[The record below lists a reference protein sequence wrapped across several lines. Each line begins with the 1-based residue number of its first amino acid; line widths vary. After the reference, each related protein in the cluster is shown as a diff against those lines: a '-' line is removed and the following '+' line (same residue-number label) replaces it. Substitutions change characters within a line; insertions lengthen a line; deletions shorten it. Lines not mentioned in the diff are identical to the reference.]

1 MVSPMLRAGRVFAIL
16 CSLAALSVGSAQSQ
30 TANAVPDLIGADV
43 LATDG
48 TAVGEV
54 AAITMGADG
63 DFAEIRIAVEA
74 PLGIGKRIVI
84 IPPTSFMIRR
94 GAVVLDLSA
103 TDVEALPTSQ

>member
-1 MVSPMLRAGRVFAIL
+1 MAVSEGTSTVLRSFFGRRPPSENFS
-16 CSLAALSVGSAQSQ
+16 SLA
-30 TANAVPDLIGADV
+30 I
-43 LATDG
+43 DG

-54 AAITMGADG
+54 AAITMRADG
-63 DFAEIRIAVEA
+63 DFAEIRIAVES

-94 GAVVLDLSA
+94 GAVVLDLSP

>member
-1 MVSPMLRAGRVFAIL
+1 MLRAGRVFAIF
-16 CSLAALSVGSAQSQ
+16 CSLTAPTGVVGAQSQ
-30 TANAVPDLIGADV
+30 TTNAVPDLIGADV

-63 DFAEIRIAVEA
+63 DFAEIRIAVESS
-74 PLGIGKRIVI
+74 LGVGKRIVI

>member
-1 MVSPMLRAGRVFAIL
+1 MLCAGRVFAIL

-30 TANAVPDLIGADV
+30 SANAVPDLIGADV

-63 DFAEIRIAVEA
+63 DFAELRIAVET

-94 GAVVLDLSA
+94 GRSYSIFRR
-103 TDVEALPTSQ
+103 PT

>member
-1 MVSPMLRAGRVFAIL
+1 MLRAGCFFAML
-16 CSLAALSVGSAQSQ
+16 CSLTALTGATGAQSQ

-43 LATDG
+43 LAIDG

-63 DFAEIRIAVEA
+63 DFAKILVAVES
-74 PLGIGKRIVI
+74 PLGIGKRIVV

-94 GAVVLDLSA
+94 GAVVLDLSP